1 MKEIKLTKNQVAL
14 VDDADYEWLIQWK
27 WQAKKSKRSNCYYAV
42 RGSWNNIKKRT
53 DEIGMHRVI
62 LNTVGTKICCDH
74 IDRNGLNNQR
84 YNLRIATHSQNCANI
99 AKRKN
104 ATSKYMGVSL
114 RKATGRWR
122 AEIRKNWKGIRL
134 GEYVN
139 EIDAAIAYNNA
150 AIKLHGEF
158 ANLNKV

>member
-1 MKEIKLTKNQVAL
+1 MKEIKLTKGQVAL
-14 VDDADYEWLIQWK
+14 VDNDDFEWLNQWK
-27 WQAKKSKRSNCYYAV
+27 WQAKTPKNANCYYAT
-42 RGSWNNIKKRT
+42 RGVWNREKKRM
-53 DEIGMHRVI
+53 EELSMHRMI
-62 LNTVGTKICCDH
+62 LNINNPKICCDH

-84 YNLRIATHSQNCANI
+84 YNLRTANHSQNCANI

-104 ATSKYMGVSL
+104 TTSKYLGVSL

-158 ANLNKV
+158 ANLNVV